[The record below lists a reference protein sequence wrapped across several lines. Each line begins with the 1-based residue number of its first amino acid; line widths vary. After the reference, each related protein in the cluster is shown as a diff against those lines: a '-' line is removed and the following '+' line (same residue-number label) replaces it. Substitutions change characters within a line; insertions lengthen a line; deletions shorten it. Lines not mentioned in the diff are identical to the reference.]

1 MSAAPPTLRLAKL
14 PERTAVKMT
23 IALTPDLSARLSAY
37 AKLYSATYGQ
47 EEPVAELIP
56 YMLSKF
62 IDDDRSFTKRTR
74 SR

>member
-1 MSAAPPTLRLAKL
+1 MSEAPPTLRLGKL
-14 PERTAVKMT
+14 PERTAVKVT

-37 AKLYSATYGQ
+37 AKLYSEAYGQ

-56 YMLSKF
+56 YMLAKF

>member
-1 MSAAPPTLRLAKL
+1 MSEGQPTLRLAKL

-23 IALTPDLSARLSAY
+23 IALTPDLGARLSAY
-37 AKLYSATYGQ
+37 AKLYSEAYGQ

-56 YMLSKF
+56 YMLAKF
-62 IDDDRSFTKRTR
+62 IDDDRSFTKRSR

>member
-1 MSAAPPTLRLAKL
+1 MSETPPTLRLAKL
-14 PERTAVKMT
+14 PERTAVKMS
-23 IALTPDLSARLSAY
+23 IALPPDLSARLNAY
-37 AKLYSATYGQ
+37 AKLYNEAYGR

-56 YMLSKF
+56 YMLAKF

>member
-1 MSAAPPTLRLAKL
+1 MSEGPPTLRLAKL
-14 PERTAVKMT
+14 PERSPVKMT
-23 IALTPDLSARLSAY
+23 ISLSPDLSARLSAY
-37 AKLYSATYGQ
+37 ARLYSEAYGQ

>member
-1 MSAAPPTLRLAKL
+1 MSEGPPTLRLAKL
-14 PERTAVKMT
+14 PERTVVKMT
-23 IALTPDLSARLSAY
+23 IAITPDLSVRLSAY
-37 AKLYSATYGQ
+37 AKLYSETYGQ

-62 IDDDRSFTKRTR
+62 IDDDRSFTKRAR